1 MNEKQGRLMEKSVLY
16 ALLLALFAHV
26 AFASSDDKI
35 DESMISSGA
44 ISPKSAQEDA
54 NNLDKQSYAG
64 LEDVFLDTKTITPN
78 GKYMLLVFGKNGCAY
93 CELLKKDIKQRQDLK
108 NFIKQHYSAYYI
120 NISYSKMHEFKIGTK
135 KKPREVVL
143 STSQLAQ
150 VYDVSS
156 TPTIVLADSDGKTI
170 YELPGYMPSKQF
182 LAVLEFIG
190 NGLYKGITDDKV
202 FVEKLRDYILKK
214 SRA

>member
-1 MNEKQGRLMEKSVLY
+1 MKRGVFC
-16 ALLLALFAHV
+16 ALLLALLAHL
-26 AFASSDDKI
+26 AWAHDEDSIDD
-35 DESMISSGA
+35 SMISSGA
-44 ISPKSAQEDA
+44 VSPKSAQEEA
-54 NNLDKQSYAG
+54 NNIDKQSYAG

-93 CELLKKDIKQRQDLK
+93 CELLKKDLKQYRVLK
-108 NFIKQHYSAYYI
+108 DFIKQHYSAYYI
-120 NISYSKMHEFKIGTK
+120 NISYTKMHEFKIGTK
-135 KKPREVVL
+135 KMPKDVVL

-156 TPTIVLADSDGKTI
+156 TPTIVLADSNGKTI
-170 YELPGYMPSKQF
+170 YELPGYMPHKQF

-190 NGLYKGITDDKV
+190 NGLYKGINNDKV
-202 FVEKLRDYILKK
+202 FIQKLRDYILKK